1 MNFRSTTLSNNADSF
16 SLQKTTNEKETEGKI
31 TCEENKDKEE
41 KVERRER
48 KCDGEIR
55 SENRRGM
62 RDGEEGKRGKMW
74 EWRRQMKKIWRE
86 RLEMKKEN

>member
-31 TCEENKDKEE
+31 TCEENKDEEE
-41 KVERRER
+41 KVERR
-48 KCDGEIR
+48 
-55 SENRRGM
+55 
-62 RDGEEGKRGKMW
+62 EEGKRGKMW